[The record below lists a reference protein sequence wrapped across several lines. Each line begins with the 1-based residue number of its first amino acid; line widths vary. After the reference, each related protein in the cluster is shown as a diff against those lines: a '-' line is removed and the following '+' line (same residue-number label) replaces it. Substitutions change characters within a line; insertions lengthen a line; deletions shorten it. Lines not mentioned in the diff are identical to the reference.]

1 MKGKLLEIRPG
12 MFVVPY
18 EQTQHGFM
26 CVVVHNV
33 TGNDAYRVGGYNIL
47 VFQKDIEAARVVDL
61 RGKLS

>member
-1 MKGKLLEIRPG
+1 MIGKLLQIRPG

-18 EQTQHGFM
+18 EHTEHGYM

-33 TGNDAYRVGGYNIL
+33 TGNAAYPVGGYNIL
-47 VFQKDIEAARVVDL
+47 VFYGDVNAEQVVDL